1 VLVEPNPNRFRVLDV
16 PILPGGVIEGQV
28 VRDAVTGEVPVAG
41 IMVVLRHRKTGK
53 ERRILTF
60 GDGSFYAIGVRPG
73 EYELRLD
80 QTATR
85 RLMAQAEPVRFTL
98 PVDLDGATVSDIKL
112 RIR

>member
-1 VLVEPNPNRFRVLDV
+1 
-16 PILPGGVIEGQV
+16 VIEGQV
-28 VRDAVTGEVPVAG
+28 VREAVTGDVPVAG
-41 IMVVLRHRKTGK
+41 AMVVLRHRKTGK

-80 QTATR
+80 QSASAG
-85 RLMAQAEPVRFTL
+85 LGALAEPIRFIL
-98 PVDLDGATVSDIKL
+98 PVELDGATISGLTL